1 MMTRLTAWPRTLR
14 AGTRL
19 YRRTPVVL
27 RRPEPWVRLVGVL
40 FVLWFGGMFL
50 ALGVLGRRGAATA
63 ATQPVAFHA
72 YFVAAAL
79 GALGLSLLLTRRYRL
94 GLGLMAGMLAVGQ
107 LATLAVVV

>member
-50 ALGVLGRRGAATA
+50 ALGVLAGVARRPPPPSPWRSTPTSSPPPSG
-63 ATQPVAFHA
+63 HS
-72 YFVAAAL
+72 
-79 GALGLSLLLTRRYRL
+79 G
-94 GLGLMAGMLAVGQ
+94 
-107 LATLAVVV
+107 